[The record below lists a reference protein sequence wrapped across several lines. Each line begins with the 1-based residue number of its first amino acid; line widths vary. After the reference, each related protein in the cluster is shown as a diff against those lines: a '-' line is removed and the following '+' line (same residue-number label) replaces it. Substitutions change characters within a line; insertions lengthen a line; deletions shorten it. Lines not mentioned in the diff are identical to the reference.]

1 MSYEG
6 PDDDEELKP
15 IPVANNN
22 KSNNNVVSDS
32 NSDDNIEKD
41 QNVFNKDINDKVKVT
56 PQNAINAKE
65 HAMKKLQALHNND
78 ANNIITQAT
87 KEKSAIKNLRLLDWS
102 GHVDQWHQACT
113 WRTKTFNGAWDHP
126 NKNSGKKWQE
136 AIHKEVADMNKQQ
149 VWHMTCKSVMPGV

>member
-87 KEKSAIKNLRLLDWS
+87 KEKSAIKNLRLLD
-102 GHVDQWHQACT
+102 
-113 WRTKTFNGAWDHP
+113 
-126 NKNSGKKWQE
+126 
-136 AIHKEVADMNKQQ
+136 
-149 VWHMTCKSVMPGV
+149 